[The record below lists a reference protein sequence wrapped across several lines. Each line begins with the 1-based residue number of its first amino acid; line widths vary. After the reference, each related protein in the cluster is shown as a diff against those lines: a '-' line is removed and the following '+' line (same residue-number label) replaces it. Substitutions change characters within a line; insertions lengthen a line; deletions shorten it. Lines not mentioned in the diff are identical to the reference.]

1 MLKGKNI
8 LVGITGSIA
17 AYKAAYLVRLLVKEG
32 AAVRVLMTPAAKQ
45 FISPLTMA
53 TLSGNPIFTEFFNP
67 ENGSWNSHVSLGLWA
82 DLMLVAPASANTISK
97 MAYGIADN
105 LLLTTYLSA
114 KCPVMVA
121 PAMDLDM
128 YAHSATQESIDKLR
142 SRGNH
147 IVEAADGFLASG
159 LSGKGRMEEPEVI
172 VEKVRAFFEQQS
184 DSATA
189 VQASSPLK
197 GRRVVLTTGPTREAI
212 DPVRFI
218 SNHSSG
224 KMGSAIADELAR
236 RGAQVVAVSG
246 PAAVKPSHPAVEVVD
261 VISAAQMYD
270 STIEQYN
277 NGADVVVLCA
287 AVADFT
293 PAQAAE
299 CKMKKTGD
307 ELSLQLVP
315 TKDIAAEVGK
325 IKRQGC
331 IMVGFSL
338 ETDHAVENALG
349 KLSRKNMD
357 MIVLNTLED
366 KGAGFGHDT
375 NKVTIIERSGASQS
389 YPLQSKA
396 EVAAHIADHI
406 EKLLD
411 N

>member
-32 AAVRVLMTPAAKQ
+32 AAVRVLMTPAAKH

-142 SRGNH
+142 SRGVH

-159 LSGKGRMEEPEVI
+159 LSGKGRMEEPDVI
-172 VEKVRAFFEQQS
+172 VEKVRKFFADQVCPQAN
-184 DSATA
+184 ATE
-189 VQASSPLK
+189 STLK
-197 GRRVVLTTGPTREAI
+197 GRRVILTSGPTREAI

-236 RGAQVVAVSG
+236 RGADVVVVSG
-246 PAAVKPSHPAVEVVD
+246 PAAVKPSDPAVKVID
-261 VISAAQMYD
+261 VTSAAQMYE
-270 STIEQYN
+270 STVDQYN
-277 NGADVVVLCA
+277 IGADVVVLCA

-293 PAQAAE
+293 PAKTAQ

-315 TKDIAAEVGK
+315 TKDIAAEIGK
-325 IKRQGC
+325 IKRDGC

-349 KLSRKNMD
+349 KLSKKNMD
-357 MIVLNTLED
+357 MIVMNTLED
-366 KGAGFGHDT
+366 AGAGFGHDT
-375 NKVTIIERSGASQS
+375 NKVTIIERGGASQS
-389 YPLQSKA
+389 YPLQSKN

-406 EKLLD
+406 EKLL
-411 N
+411 NS

>member
-8 LVGITGSIA
+8 LIGVTGSIA

-32 AAVRVLMTPAAKQ
+32 AQVRVLMTPAAKH

-67 ENGSWNSHVSLGLWA
+67 ENGQWNSHVSLGLWA
-82 DLMLVAPASANTISK
+82 DLYLVAPASANTISK

-128 YAHSATQESIDKLR
+128 YAHPATQESIDKLR
-142 SRGNH
+142 SIGVH
-147 IVEAADGFLASG
+147 IVEAASGELASG
-159 LSGKGRMEEPEVI
+159 LHGKGRMEEPEVI
-172 VEKVRAFFEQQS
+172 VGKVRDFFAGQS
-184 DSATA
+184 SENSAA
-189 VQASSPLK
+189 CSPLK
-197 GRRVVLTTGPTREAI
+197 GRRVLITSGPTREAI

-236 RGAQVVAVSG
+236 RGAEVVVVSG
-246 PAAVKPSHPAVEVVD
+246 PAAVKPKSGAVQVIDVV
-261 VISAAQMYD
+261 SAAQMYEAAV
-270 STIEQYN
+270 EQYTS
-277 NGADVVVLCA
+277 GCDAVVLCA

-293 PAQAAE
+293 PAKTAE

-307 ELSLQLVP
+307 ALTIELAP
-315 TKDIAAEVGK
+315 TKDIAAEIGK
-325 IKRQGC
+325 IKRDGC
-331 IMVGFSL
+331 VTVGFSL
-338 ETDHAVENALG
+338 ETDHALENAQG
-349 KLSRKNMD
+349 KLKKKNMD

-366 KGAGFGHDT
+366 TGAGFGHDT
-375 NKVTIIERSGASQS
+375 NKVTIIHRDGASQS
-389 YPLQSKA
+389 YPLLSKD
-396 EVAAHIADHI
+396 EVASNIVDHI
-406 EKLLD
+406 ESFFGSC
-411 N
+411 